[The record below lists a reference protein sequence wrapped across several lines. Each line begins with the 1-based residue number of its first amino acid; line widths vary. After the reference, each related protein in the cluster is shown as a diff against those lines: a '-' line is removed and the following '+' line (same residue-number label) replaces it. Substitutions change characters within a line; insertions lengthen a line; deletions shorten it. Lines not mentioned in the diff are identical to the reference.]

1 MHPLHQMRTTG
12 SDWRLVHIRKLL
24 ETNIRFVRVICG
36 QFNNDTPCALVTL
49 LHLNATSAIDASM
62 MAF

>member
-12 SDWRLVHIRKLL
+12 SDWRLVHIRKFL

-36 QFNNDTPCALVTL
+36 QLNNNQYTMRTCYATALKR
-49 LHLNATSAIDASM
+49 NKRY
-62 MAF
+62 